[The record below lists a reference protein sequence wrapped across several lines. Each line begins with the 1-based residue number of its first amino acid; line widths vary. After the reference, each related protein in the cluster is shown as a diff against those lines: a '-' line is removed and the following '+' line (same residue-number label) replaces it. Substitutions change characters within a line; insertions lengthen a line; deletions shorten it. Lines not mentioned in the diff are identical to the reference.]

1 MCLFT
6 FLSRALRPL
15 TNRPQEASEFCL
27 SYKLLR
33 LYGLITSDSTGV
45 YAFGPDFFRSMRKL
59 ENLVDKYMLKLGAQR
74 VQLPTLGPRNMW
86 EKSGR
91 WSEMH
96 SSLFKLRDRSFRD
109 YCLQPTHEECITN
122 FVTSLN
128 LSYKSLPILLYQITS
143 KFRDEPRPKNG
154 LIRGREFLM
163 QDLYTFD
170 SSAET
175 AEQTYE
181 YVKTAYAELL
191 ANLNL
196 PYLIARAD
204 PGHVGGL
211 ISDEFHVP
219 AVVGEDRVLMCSKC
233 SMKFNSELE
242 GRHICSQYSTQSCPK
257 VFQEVQG
264 VEVAHC
270 FLLGERYSKCFSA
283 TYRSTSGSKLL
294 FMGCY
299 GVGISRLLAVCIEHL
314 TRASFPDKS
323 KDQITQLRWPAQI
336 APYSGAIVLQKETA
350 KDSLSADELKSF
362 LGIIQSGSINFQLP
376 GDILVDDRKELSLGR
391 KILDQSRLG
400 VPWILIGKS
409 QTNGTYELIDVYKG
423 RSYAVTLE
431 EARSAFTEPTMFDA
445 SSLPS
450 WKYQRNESNI
460 SEENEH
466 T

>member
-6 FLSRALRPL
+6 FLSRSLRPL
-15 TNRPQEASEFCL
+15 TNIPQEASDVCL

-33 LYGLITSDSTGV
+33 LYGLIASDSTGV

-96 SSLFKLRDRSFRD
+96 SSLFKLRDRLSHD
-109 YCLQPTHEECITN
+109 YCLQPTHEECITS
-122 FVTSLN
+122 FVTSLK
-128 LSYKSLPILLYQITS
+128 LSYKSLPVFLYQITS

-170 SSAET
+170 ASAET
-175 AEQTYE
+175 AEETYE
-181 YVKTAYAELL
+181 YVKTTYAELL
-191 ANLNL
+191 ASLNL

-211 ISDEFHVP
+211 VSDEFHVP
-219 AVVGEDRVLMCSKC
+219 AIVGEDRILMCSKYI
-233 SMKFNSELE
+233 LE
-242 GRHICSQYSTQSCPK
+242 VLFEKQS
-257 VFQEVQG
+257 
-264 VEVAHC
+264 VAHC
-270 FLLGERYSKCFSA
+270 FLLGERYSKCFNA
-283 TYRSTSGSKLL
+283 TYRSISGSKLL

-299 GVGISRLLAVCIEHL
+299 GLGISRLLAVCIEYL
-314 TRASFPDKS
+314 TRVSFPDKS

-350 KDSLSADELKSF
+350 KDSLSADELKS
-362 LGIIQSGSINFQLP
+362 LLDTIQSGSINLQLP

-391 KILDQSRLG
+391 KVLDQSRLG

-409 QTNGTYELIDVYKG
+409 QADGAYELIDVYKD
-423 RSYAVTLE
+423 RSCAVTLE
-431 EARSAFTEPTMFDA
+431 EARSAFSEPTMFDT

-450 WKYQRNESNI
+450 WKYPRNESNI
-460 SEENEH
+460 SEKNVH
-466 T
+466 I

>member
-6 FLSRALRPL
+6 FLSRSLRPL
-15 TNRPQEASEFCL
+15 TNIPQEASDVCL

-33 LYGLITSDSTGV
+33 LYGLIASDSTGV

-96 SSLFKLRDRSFRD
+96 SSLFKLRDRLSHD
-109 YCLQPTHEECITN
+109 YCLQPTHEECITS
-122 FVTSLN
+122 FVTSLK
-128 LSYKSLPILLYQITS
+128 LSYKSLPVFLYQITS

-170 SSAET
+170 ASAET
-175 AEQTYE
+175 AEETYE
-181 YVKTAYAELL
+181 YVKTTYAELL
-191 ANLNL
+191 ASLNL
-196 PYLIARAD
+196 PYLI
-204 PGHVGGL
+204 V
-211 ISDEFHVP
+211 
-219 AVVGEDRVLMCSKC
+219 
-233 SMKFNSELE
+233 
-242 GRHICSQYSTQSCPK
+242 SCLSFIK
-257 VFQEVQG
+257 
-264 VEVAHC
+264 VAHC
-270 FLLGERYSKCFSA
+270 FLLGERYSKCFNA
-283 TYRSTSGSKLL
+283 TYRSISGSKLL

-299 GVGISRLLAVCIEHL
+299 GLGISRLLAVCIEYL
-314 TRASFPDKS
+314 TRVSFPDKS

-350 KDSLSADELKSF
+350 KDSLSADELKS
-362 LGIIQSGSINFQLP
+362 LLDTIQSGSINLQLP

-391 KILDQSRLG
+391 KVLDQSRLG

-409 QTNGTYELIDVYKG
+409 QADGAYELIDVYKD
-423 RSYAVTLE
+423 RSCAVTLE
-431 EARSAFTEPTMFDA
+431 EARSAFSEPTMFDT

-450 WKYQRNESNI
+450 WKYPRNESNI
-460 SEENEH
+460 SEKNVH
-466 T
+466 I